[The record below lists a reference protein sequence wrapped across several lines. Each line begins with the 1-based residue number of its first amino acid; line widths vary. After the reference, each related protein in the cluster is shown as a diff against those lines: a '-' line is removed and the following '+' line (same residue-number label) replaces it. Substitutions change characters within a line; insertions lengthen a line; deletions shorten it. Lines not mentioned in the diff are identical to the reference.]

1 MRNLQDDDSEIAQV
15 TSNTSDQQEASATT
29 VTATTNPKR
38 TARFHLPEFSGRHA
52 QFNMSGLAARLQRIR
67 LIPQEEP
74 AEQSGPDTPTE
85 PGNAVAGQRSR
96 WRGRARKD
104 SLQDWQDWSK
114 FRLWRRTR
122 PLWGSLF
129 MICAGIIMLVGASF
143 FLSLAL
149 MVQSLWPA
157 LLIGGL
163 LMVMGVIQLFLP
175 SYAVL
180 TGSIGMVLALVSL
193 PAVSFGGCG
202 IGMLLGVIGSA
213 LSIAWRPVKRSRLLS
228 ASTSPMQ

>member
-1 MRNLQDDDSEIAQV
+1 MKRA
-15 TSNTSDQQEASATT
+15 SDQQESPAVT
-29 VTATTNPKR
+29 VADTSYPKR
-38 TARFHLPEFSGRHA
+38 TTRFHLPEFSGRHA
-52 QFNMSGLAARLQRIR
+52 QFNMSGLTARLQRIR
-67 LIPQEEP
+67 LIPQEP
-74 AEQSGPDTPTE
+74 AEQSKPDAPTE
-85 PGNAVAGQRSR
+85 PGNAATEQRSR
-96 WRGRARKD
+96 WRRRTRKD
-104 SLQDWQDWSK
+104 TLKDWQNWSK

-122 PLWGSLF
+122 PLWGSLC
-129 MICAGIIMLVGASF
+129 MICASIIMLAGASF
-143 FLSLAL
+143 FLSMAL

-163 LMVMGVIQLFLP
+163 LMVMGVIQLCLP
-175 SYAVL
+175 SYSVL

-213 LSIAWRPVKRSRLLS
+213 LSIAWRPVKRSRLLA